1 MTAQAIPAPV
11 RRSRR
16 PYPAYRADAYGAAAS
31 KPMMEMNTTP
41 LIDVLLVLLVM
52 LILAVPIAT
61 HQTQVDLPQSTT
73 IRTTDVR
80 LVTLT
85 VDAAGQPYWDGVAV
99 DTPTLR
105 QNLSRVAGQTQQPVV
120 RFEPDPQASYDA
132 VVHVIALTGE
142 ANIENLAFVGNE
154 RFRQFGK

>member
-1 MTAQAIPAPV
+1 MTAQALPQPV
-11 RRSRR
+11 RRFRR
-16 PYPAYRADAYGAAAS
+16 PYPAYRADAYAASAS

-61 HQTQVDLPQSTT
+61 HQTAVDLPQDGTSVS
-73 IRTTDVR
+73 RVEQ
-80 LVTLT
+80 VSLT
-85 VDAAGQPYWDGVAV
+85 VDAAGQPFWDGQPV
-99 DTPTLR
+99 DSATLR
-105 QNLSRVAGQTQQPVV
+105 QRLARVAAQAEQPVV

-142 ANIENLAFVGNE
+142 ADIENLAFIGNE

>member
-1 MTAQAIPAPV
+1 MTAQAIHTAT
-11 RRSRR
+11 RRIRR
-16 PYPAYRADAYGAAAS
+16 PYPAYRADAYASAAA

-61 HQTQVDLPQSTT
+61 HQTQVDLPQSRGSTN
-73 IRTTDVR
+73 DVR
-80 LVTLT
+80 LVNLT
-85 VDAAGQPYWDGVAV
+85 VDAAGQPHWDGMAV
-99 DTPTLR
+99 YTPTLR
-105 QNLSRVAGQTQQPVV
+105 QNLARVASQVEQPVV

-142 ANIENLAFVGNE
+142 AQVENLAFIGNE
-154 RFRQFGK
+154 RFRTFGR

>member
-1 MTAQAIPAPV
+1 MIAQALPQPI
-11 RRSRR
+11 RRIRR
-16 PYPAYRADAYGAAAS
+16 PYPAYRADAYAASAS

-52 LILAVPIAT
+52 LIMAVPIAT
-61 HQTQVDLPQSTT
+61 HQTQVDLPQSTIT
-73 IRTTDVR
+73 RTTDVR

-85 VDAAGQPYWDGVAV
+85 VDVAGQPYWDGVAV

-105 QNLSRVAGQTQQPVV
+105 QNLARVAGQAQQPVV
-120 RFEPDPQASYDA
+120 RFEPDPRASYDA

-142 ANIENLAFVGNE
+142 ADIENLAFIGNE
-154 RFRQFGK
+154 RFREFGR

>member
-1 MTAQAIPAPV
+1 MNAHAI

-16 PYPAYRADAYGAAAS
+16 PYPAFRADAYGAAAAR
-31 KPMMEMNTTP
+31 PMMEMNTTP

-73 IRTTDVR
+73 PRASDVR

-105 QNLSRVAGQTQQPVV
+105 LNLIRVAAQAEQPVV

-142 ANIENLAFVGNE
+142 TDIENLAFIGNE
-154 RFRQFGK
+154 RFRTFGR